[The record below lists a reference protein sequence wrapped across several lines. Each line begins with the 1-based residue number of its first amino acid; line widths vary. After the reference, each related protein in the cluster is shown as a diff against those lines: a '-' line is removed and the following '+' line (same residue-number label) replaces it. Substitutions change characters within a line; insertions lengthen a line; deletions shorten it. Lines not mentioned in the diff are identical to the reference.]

1 MVSYLYLCAWQI
13 VIVLKSFILAMIS
26 HPGVLAR
33 AQQEIDSVVGKD
45 RLPTFEDRDSLPY
58 INGLVHEAIRSQ
70 TLHIRPLY
78 TDKSLHFQMEP
89 PCTARFEHNSNP
101 TRQIKTS

>member
-1 MVSYLYLCAWQI
+1 
-13 VIVLKSFILAMIS
+13 MIS

-58 INGLVHEAIRSQ
+58 INGLVYEALRSQ
-70 TLHIRPLY
+70 TLDIWSPY
-78 TDKSLHFQMEP
+78 TDRSLHFQMEP
-89 PCTARFEHNSNP
+89 PCTVRFEHNSNP
-101 TRQIKTS
+101 TP